1 MPNMGDFIISM
12 FLTAVGV
19 VIYFALFLFIRE
31 LFEDTDNPT
40 LASFVVTNFI
50 VTIFLTLSYFVHML
64 IF

>member
-19 VIYFALFLFIRE
+19 VIYFALFLFIGE

-40 LASFVVTNFI
+40 LASFVVTNLI
-50 VTIFLTLSYFVHML
+50 VTIFLALSYFVHML